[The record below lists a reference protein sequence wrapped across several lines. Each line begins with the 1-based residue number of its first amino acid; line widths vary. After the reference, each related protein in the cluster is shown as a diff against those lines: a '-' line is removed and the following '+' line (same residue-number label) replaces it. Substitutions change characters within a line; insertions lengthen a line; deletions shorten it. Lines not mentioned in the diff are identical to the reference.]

1 LRRRLGLSSSREVGQ
16 SIGLPAGDPEPEERM
31 STVAKVFVVLNLIL
45 AVAFLGAAAAFLGWD
60 DWYRKRLDVAL
71 GEHGKVL
78 TARDATITELRTNLS
93 DTQRSLKDI
102 TDQKNALQGNYEA
115 TKTAYEQMRKSYDEL
130 NASATAATRALLV
143 AQNTIKEGRTLTD
156 QLMTERQKLTD
167 EAKRFQEERD
177 AAVKNQATADLNL
190 EKTMTE
196 LKDLTAKLTQTET
209 DLQRATFTLEQ
220 YKKRFPG
227 GMPGPEQPMQ
237 TAKVLAADDS
247 TNVVVIS
254 LGSEDG
260 VKEGFRYTI
269 SRGNQYVGTIEIT
282 HVEAKQSAGR
292 SQRDVQSRPIQKG
305 DDAMTAH

>member
-1 LRRRLGLSSSREVGQ
+1 
-16 SIGLPAGDPEPEERM
+16 M

-60 DWYRKRLDVAL
+60 DWYRKRLDAAL
-71 GEHGKVL
+71 GEHGRVL
-78 TARDATITELRTNLS
+78 TARDAVITDLRGQLAEA
-93 DTQRSLKDI
+93 QRNAKDA
-102 TDQKNALQGNYEA
+102 TDQKNTLQGQVSALQASYD
-115 TKTAYEQMRKSYDEL
+115 QMKKSYDEL

-143 AQNTIKEGRTLTD
+143 AQNTIKEGRQLTD
-156 QLMTERQKLTD
+156 QLMTERQALTD
-167 EAKRFQEERD
+167 TAKRFQEERD
-177 AAVKNQATADLNL
+177 AAVKNQATADLQL

-196 LKDLTAKLTQTET
+196 LKDLTVKLSQTET
-209 DLQRATFTLEQ
+209 DLQRTQFRLRQFEER
-220 YKKRFPG
+220 YPG

-237 TAKVLAADDS
+237 TAKVLAADDA

-282 HVEAKQSAGR
+282 HVEAKQAAGR
-292 SQRDVQSRPIQKG
+292 SQRDVQSRPIMKG

>member
-1 LRRRLGLSSSREVGQ
+1 
-16 SIGLPAGDPEPEERM
+16 M

-45 AVAFLGAAAAFLGWD
+45 AVAFLGAAATFLGWD
-60 DWYRKRLDVAL
+60 DWHRQRLDKANIDNI
-71 GEHGKVL
+71 K
-78 TARDATITELRTNLS
+78 AIAAKDATIAEINRNLTEKTASLTTS
-93 DTQRSLKDI
+93 MSQKDTLQG
-102 TDQKNALQGNYEA
+102 QVGALQASYD
-115 TKTAYEQMRKSYDEL
+115 QMKKSYDEL

-156 QLMTERQKLTD
+156 QLLAERQKLTD
-167 EAKRFQEERD
+167 ETKRFQEERD
-177 AAVKNQATADLNL
+177 AAVKNQATADLQL

-196 LKDLTAKLTQTET
+196 LKDLTAKLSSTET
-209 DLQRATFTLEQ
+209 ELQRAQFSLNTMT
-220 YKKRFPG
+220 KRFGP
-227 GMPGPEQPMQ
+227 MTGPEQPPQ
-237 TAKVLAADDS
+237 NAKVLAADDA

-269 SRGNQYVGTIEIT
+269 SRGNQYVATIEIT

-292 SQRDVQSRPIQKG
+292 SQRDKQQRPIQRG